1 MIIQIISNFLEA
13 YLFSYFVKC
22 YFSINNAYYIVSLII
37 QFITLNL
44 ATIYNNNG
52 TSLTLLIIIINILT
66 VSLFKKKI
74 AFKIIFVVIFY
85 NFLIVFTSIFSL
97 AVINFLYLKKMI
109 FFTEKTNIIL
119 AIILSKVILIF
130 ITYQFFSLKIKINIS
145 LSLKQWKSLIIYLL
159 FILLTITFLSYKIV
173 LNKVDILNLYIL
185 LSLQAI
191 QFLFLVIIIIRIS
204 NLNKQNIKLMQLNQ
218 INEFNKQSNY
228 SITNIKYEIEEIE
241 HRLFYILYQLEYHIH
256 KSELIQAQKVI
267 TKYRH
272 FLTKHCIYINTNNT
286 VFDYILSS
294 KINEFIYKDIDVH
307 IFISINKRNIYNN
320 LEFINDF
327 IKVLSCFRTCKYI
340 HIMLTEQNNYLTIK
354 IVYDENTSLCQ
365 IIDKSLKTYCRKY
378 EGLFNKDYDKIKTIK
393 CAINLQDTQL

>member
-1 MIIQIISNFLEA
+1 M
-13 YLFSYFVKC
+13 
-22 YFSINNAYYIVSLII
+22 SLID
-37 QFITLNL
+37 NR
-44 ATIYNNNG
+44 
-52 TSLTLLIIIINILT
+52 
-66 VSLFKKKI
+66 
-74 AFKIIFVVIFY
+74 AFSFY
-85 NFLIVFTSIFSL
+85 
-97 AVINFLYLKKMI
+97 AY
-109 FFTEKTNIIL
+109 
-119 AIILSKVILIF
+119 
-130 ITYQFFSLKIKINIS
+130 
-145 LSLKQWKSLIIYLL
+145 
-159 FILLTITFLSYKIV
+159 
-173 LNKVDILNLYIL
+173 
-185 LSLQAI
+185 
-191 QFLFLVIIIIRIS
+191 
-204 NLNKQNIKLMQLNQ
+204 
-218 INEFNKQSNY
+218 
-228 SITNIKYEIEEIE
+228 EEIE